1 MPHLYTLLLLVASG
15 QPATG
20 SSSTENLRFPEAAA
34 TLIAEVRVPAQ
45 DSGVIRELL
54 VDEGDYVQSGER
66 LGELNSKLTASDLR
80 RAEIELAIAKARA
93 ANDVDRRTAQTTY
106 EVALDAWQRSL
117 RSAESVPGSITK
129 TELERQRL
137 EAEKAKLD
145 IEQAERDQQ
154 IFSQTEQA
162 RAEDVARIREQLELR
177 KFTAPFQGMI
187 VEVFRQPS
195 EWVAPGDV
203 VLRVIRL
210 DKLRIEA
217 FIDGRVYGNELKG
230 RRAAFVTTSANGK
243 ERIYRG
249 VVTFVSP
256 ELHPVSGRIR
266 IAADVE
272 NTDLSLRPGERGTLT
287 VSPTPDYD
295 EEPTA
300 TPNTGDGLS
309 VSGAFGGPLKDVFQN
324 N

>member
-1 MPHLYTLLLLVASG
+1 MTHFVTLLLLVASG
-15 QPATG
+15 QPAEK
-20 SSSTENLRFPEAAA
+20 SQAAEFRFPEAAA

-54 VDEGDYVQSGER
+54 VDEGDYVQSGQR

-80 RAEIELAIAKARA
+80 RAEIELEIAKARA
-93 ANDVDRRTAQTTY
+93 ANDVDRRTAETTY
-106 EVALDAWQRSL
+106 EVALDAWQRSM

-154 IFSQTEQA
+154 IFRQTEKA

-177 KFTAPFQGMI
+177 RFTAPFRGMV
-187 VEVFRQPS
+187 VELFRQPS

-230 RRAAFVTTSANGK
+230 RPAAFVTASANGK
-243 ERIYRG
+243 ERVYRG
-249 VVTFVSP
+249 IVTFVSP

-287 VSPTPDYD
+287 VSSTPDYD

-300 TPNTGDGLS
+300 EPDGRGGVS
-309 VSGAFGGPLKDVFQN
+309 ISGAFGGPQKDVFQN